1 MADSDFS
8 LPAASTD
15 DAPSLGGKGT
25 GPSDAP
31 RLGGEAALARLIDA
45 LRDDDSAIR
54 EKAAEALGGRANAV
68 RPDRRVVDLLLGALA
83 DRSASVRMRA
93 TQALGNLHETQGDP
107 RIHEAVIAAL
117 RDPAAGVRRG
127 AAGALAKI
135 GGAAVAQELFALLRD
150 GDTGVQ
156 AAAVEALGAIGETL
170 DDHELRV
177 KIVRALLELP
187 SRTPYGM
194 YQRALRAAI
203 PPAIARIGE
212 ASLPVLLETLE
223 RYNRASEIASEAL
236 GIIAIQ
242 ATNPVLRTHVVMSLL
257 ATAWEPDVLLA
268 DAVVRGLGSIIPRLP
283 DAHLFDRVITELLDL
298 FHATG
303 PMLLEVHDG
312 VPETIAAYL
321 EGRRL
326 DYLRP
331 TLIQTLGRLGA
342 ASDSAAR
349 RTAPVLIE
357 ATYDLDPLVW
367 LHALGELRQIA
378 AVFPEEAA
386 AAIPALVRHLGD
398 HSQPALHEAPRSEL
412 AAAVLRQI
420 GTEEALGALNGW
432 GRGKA
437 E

>member
-1 MADSDFS
+1 
-8 LPAASTD
+8 
-15 DAPSLGGKGT
+15 
-25 GPSDAP
+25 
-31 RLGGEAALARLIDA
+31 
-45 LRDDDSAIR
+45 
-54 EKAAEALGGRANAV
+54 
-68 RPDRRVVDLLLGALA
+68 
-83 DRSASVRMRA
+83 MRA
-93 TQALGNLHETQGDP
+93 TQALGNLHDAGGDP
-107 RIHEAVIAAL
+107 RIHDAVIGAL

-135 GGAAVAQELFALLRD
+135 GGAAVAEELFALLRD

-170 DDHELRV
+170 EDNALRV

-194 YQRALRAAI
+194 YQRARGQLSPGNCADRRGGPARAA
-203 PPAIARIGE
+203 
-212 ASLPVLLETLE
+212 ETLE

-242 ATNPVLRTHVVMSLL
+242 ATNPLVRVQVVMSLL
-257 ATAWEPDVLLA
+257 TTAWEPDVLLA
-268 DAVVRGLGSIIPRLP
+268 DAVVRVLGSVTPRLP
-283 DAHLFDRVITELLDL
+283 ELHLFDRVITELLDL

-312 VPETIAAYL
+312 VPETITAYL

-331 TLIQTLGRLGA
+331 TLVQTLGRLGA
-342 ASDSAAR
+342 ASEDAAR
-349 RTAPVLIE
+349 RTVPVLIE
-357 ATYDLDPLVW
+357 AMYDLDPLVW

-386 AAIPALVRHLGD
+386 AAVPALARHLGD
-398 HSQPALHEAPRSEL
+398 HSLPALHEAPRSEL

-420 GTEEALGALNGW
+420 GTEEALQALNGW

-437 E
+437 G